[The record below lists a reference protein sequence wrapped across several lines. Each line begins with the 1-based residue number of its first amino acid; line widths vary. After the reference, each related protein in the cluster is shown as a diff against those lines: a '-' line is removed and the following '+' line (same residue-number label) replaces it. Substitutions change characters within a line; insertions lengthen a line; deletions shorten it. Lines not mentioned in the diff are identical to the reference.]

1 MVNNDYTHWEM
12 YAIGGS
18 ANPTINSQGNRFVAP
33 NNRFSKEV
41 TKYEDA
47 AESEWKH
54 WNWRSE
60 GDLMVNGAF
69 FTKSGGGASS
79 SYARASSLSARPS
92 SIVGS
97 ITIGAGT
104 LNCKKGSPC

>member
-1 MVNNDYTHWEM
+1 
-12 YAIGGS
+12 
-18 ANPTINSQGNRFVAP
+18 
-33 NNRFSKEV
+33 V

-47 AESEWKH
+47 AESKWKH

-69 FTKSGGGASS
+69 FTASGGGASS

-92 SIVGS
+92 SLVGS
-97 ITIGAGT
+97 ITTAAGT